1 MNWVPMRER
10 PKYRQMKNAIND
22 RLDEYWV
29 AICEP
34 EKPLKYISA
43 CEQVVLSSFRLLKYI
58 RTELGGL
65 NHCIDDGKIGET
77 SDAAVSFY
85 SMSEKETFQEETE
98 ILEVLSRAAYR
109 EMKAVRQQEE
119 EVWR

>member
-10 PKYRQMKNAIND
+10 PKYREMKNAIND

-34 EKPLKYISA
+34 EKALKYISA

-58 RTELGGL
+58 KDQLGI
-65 NHCIDDGKIGET
+65 NHWVDPDKIGET

-85 SMSEKETFQEETE
+85 CLSEKENFKEESE
-98 ILEVLSRAAYR
+98 VLEVLSRAAYR
-109 EMKAVRQQEE
+109 EMKAVREQEE